1 MPELVE
7 KNEPPMIV
15 KIKKINDK
23 FFGLSFREMPILETL
38 LDKDKNNFIKLLS
51 KFKKN
56 KKNKKTDEK

>member
-23 FFGLSFREMPILETL
+23 FNGLSSREIPMLETL
-38 LDKDKNNFIKLLS
+38 LDKDKNNFIKSLS

-56 KKNKKTDEK
+56 KKNS